1 MIDRSIVIQN
11 VYVMLAYAFR
21 AIKAKSISR
30 VGSENFDNLHDL
42 LAEIL
47 IRGMNSQ
54 IKRGLHQDYLSRTE
68 ELSTVRGRIDIAQTV
83 NRRAHSRGRVVCN
96 FDEYLPDTPHN
107 QALKAVVSL
116 LIRRGNISRARQVS
130 LRRLL
135 PYLEDVAL
143 VPPTSVR
150 WNELHYHRAN
160 ASYRLLLGVCELIVL
175 GLLPNEDDGDM
186 KLESWFSDE
195 AMSTLYERFLREYF
209 VLHHPELSP
218 SALLIDWAVS
228 DGIASGLHQL
238 PKMRTDLT
246 LRKGANRL
254 IIDAKYYG
262 KSMQTNRFSA
272 KSTVNSANLYQI
284 LTYVKNE
291 DVKQTGNVA
300 GLLLYAK
307 TDGFEQPELDVVVQG
322 SRIGAQTLDL
332 NKPWVEVRAQL
343 DALVQWIPKS

>member
-30 VGSENFDNLHDL
+30 VGRENFDNLHDL

-107 QALKAVVSL
+107 QALKSVISL
-116 LIRRGNISRARQVS
+116 LIRRGNISKARQVS

-150 WNELHYHRAN
+150 WDELHYHRAN

-218 SALLIDWAVS
+218 SAPLIDWAVS

-332 NKPWVEVRAQL
+332 NKPWVEVRAEL

>member
-30 VGSENFDNLHDL
+30 VGRENFDNLHDL

-107 QALKAVVSL
+107 QALKSAISL
-116 LIRRGNISRARQVS
+116 LIRRGNISKARQVS

-150 WNELHYHRAN
+150 WDELHYHRAN

-218 SALLIDWAVS
+218 SAPLIDWAVS

-291 DVKQTGNVA
+291 DIKQTGNVA

-332 NKPWVEVRAQL
+332 NKPWVEVRAEL

>member
-1 MIDRSIVIQN
+1 MIDRSIIIQN
-11 VYVMLAYAFR
+11 VYVMLAYTFR
-21 AIKAKSISR
+21 AISSKSTSS
-30 VGSENFDNLHDL
+30 VGSEKFDNLHDL

-47 IRGMNSQ
+47 IRGMNAQ

-83 NRRAHSRGRVVCN
+83 SRHARTRGRIVCN

-107 QALKAVVSL
+107 QALKSVMSL
-116 LIRRGNISRARQVS
+116 LIRHGNITKARQTS

-135 PYLEDVAL
+135 PYLEEVSL
-143 VPPTSVR
+143 VSPNSIR

-160 ASYRLLLGVCELIVL
+160 ASYRMLLGVCELIVL
-175 GLLPNEDDGDM
+175 GLLPNEEDGDS
-186 KLESWFSDE
+186 KLESWFTDE

-218 SALLIDWAVS
+218 SAPLIDWAI
-228 DGIASGLHQL
+228 DAGGAFGLHQL
-238 PKMRTDLT
+238 PTMRTDLT
-246 LRKGANRL
+246 LRRGANRL

-272 KSTVNSANLYQI
+272 KSTVHSANLYQI

-291 DVKQTGNVA
+291 DVGHTGNVA
-300 GLLLYAK
+300 GLLLYAQ
-307 TDGFEQPELDVVVQG
+307 TDARDQPELDVVMQG
-322 SRIGAQTLDL
+322 NRIGAQTLSL
-332 NKPWVEVRAQL
+332 NKPWPELRRRL
-343 DALVQWIPKS
+343 ESLIDWIPNG

>member
-30 VGSENFDNLHDL
+30 VGRENFDNLHDL

-107 QALKAVVSL
+107 QALKSVISL

>member
-30 VGSENFDNLHDL
+30 VGRENFDNLHDL

-107 QALKAVVSL
+107 QALKSVISL

-218 SALLIDWAVS
+218 SAPLIDWAVS

-332 NKPWVEVRAQL
+332 NKPWVEVRAEL

>member
-54 IKRGLHQDYLSRTE
+54 IKRGLHQEYLSRTE

-83 NRRAHSRGRVVCN
+83 NRHAHSRGRVVCN

-107 QALKAVVSL
+107 QALKSVISL

-218 SALLIDWAVS
+218 SAPLIDWAVS

-307 TDGFEQPELDVVVQG
+307 TGGFEQPELDVVVQG

-332 NKPWVEVRAQL
+332 NKPWVEVRAEL

>member
-30 VGSENFDNLHDL
+30 VGRENFDNLHDL

-107 QALKAVVSL
+107 QALKSAISL
-116 LIRRGNISRARQVS
+116 LIRRGNISKARQVS

-150 WNELHYHRAN
+150 WDELHYHRAN

-218 SALLIDWAVS
+218 SAPSIDWAVS

-332 NKPWVEVRAQL
+332 NKPWVEVRAEL

>member
-30 VGSENFDNLHDL
+30 VGRENFDNLHDL

-68 ELSTVRGRIDIAQTV
+68 ELSTVRGHIDIAQTV

-107 QALKAVVSL
+107 QALKSAISL
-116 LIRRGNISRARQVS
+116 LIRRGNISKARQVS

-150 WNELHYHRAN
+150 WDELHYHRAN

-218 SALLIDWAVS
+218 SAPLIDWAVS

-332 NKPWVEVRAQL
+332 NKPWVEVRAEL

>member
-30 VGSENFDNLHDL
+30 VGRENFDNLHDL

-107 QALKAVVSL
+107 QALKSAISL

-218 SALLIDWAVS
+218 SAPLIDWAVS

-291 DVKQTGNVA
+291 DIKQTGNVA

>member
-30 VGSENFDNLHDL
+30 VGRENFDNLHDL

-107 QALKAVVSL
+107 QALKSAISL

-218 SALLIDWAVS
+218 SAPLIDWAVS

-332 NKPWVEVRAQL
+332 NKPWVEVRAEL

>member
-30 VGSENFDNLHDL
+30 VGRENFDNLHDL

-107 QALKAVVSL
+107 QALKSAISL
-116 LIRRGNISRARQVS
+116 LIRRGNISKARQVS

-150 WNELHYHRAN
+150 WDELHYHRAN

-218 SALLIDWAVS
+218 SAPLIDWAVS

>member
-21 AIKAKSISR
+21 AINTKSTSS
-30 VGSENFDNLHDL
+30 VNSEKFDNLHDL

-54 IKRGLHQDYLSRTE
+54 IKRGLHQDYLSQTE

-83 NRRAHSRGRVVCN
+83 NRHARTRGRIVCS
-96 FDEYLPDTPHN
+96 FDEYLPDTSHN
-107 QALKAVVSL
+107 QALKSVISL
-116 LIRRGNISRARQVS
+116 LVRRGKISKVRQAS

-135 PYLEDVAL
+135 PYLEEVAL
-143 VPPTSVR
+143 VSPTSIR

-175 GLLPNEDDGDM
+175 GLLPNEDNGNT
-186 KLESWFSDE
+186 KLESWFSEE

-218 SALLIDWAVS
+218 SAPLIDWALN
-228 DGIASGLHQL
+228 DGLASGLHQL
-238 PKMRTDLT
+238 PTMRTDLT

-262 KSMQTNRFSA
+262 KSMQTNRFNA
-272 KSTVNSANLYQI
+272 KSTVNSAHLYQI
-284 LTYVKNE
+284 LNYVKNE
-291 DVKQTGNVA
+291 DVAQTGNVT

-307 TDGFEQPELDVVVQG
+307 TEAYEQPELDVVIQG
-322 SRIGAQTLDL
+322 NRIGAQTLDL
-332 NKPWVEVRAQL
+332 SRPWMEVRTQL
-343 DALVQWIPKS
+343 DALTQWIPKS

>member
-30 VGSENFDNLHDL
+30 VGRENFDNLHDL

-68 ELSTVRGRIDIAQTV
+68 ELSTVRGHIDIAQTV

-107 QALKAVVSL
+107 QALKSAISL
-116 LIRRGNISRARQVS
+116 LIRRGNISKARQVS

-135 PYLEDVAL
+135 PYLEDVSL

-218 SALLIDWAVS
+218 SAPLIDWAVS

-291 DVKQTGNVA
+291 DIKQTGNVA

-332 NKPWVEVRAQL
+332 NKPWVEVRAEL

>member
-30 VGSENFDNLHDL
+30 VGRENFDNLHDL

-107 QALKAVVSL
+107 QALKSAISL
-116 LIRRGNISRARQVS
+116 LIRRGNISKARQVS

-143 VPPTSVR
+143 VPPTSAR
-150 WNELHYHRAN
+150 WDELHYHRAN

-218 SALLIDWAVS
+218 SAPLIDWAVS

>member
-30 VGSENFDNLHDL
+30 VGRENFDNLHDL

-107 QALKAVVSL
+107 QALKSAISL
-116 LIRRGNISRARQVS
+116 LIRRGNISKARQVS

-150 WNELHYHRAN
+150 WDELHYHRAN

-218 SALLIDWAVS
+218 SAPLIDWAVS

-332 NKPWVEVRAQL
+332 NKPWVEVRAEL

>member
-30 VGSENFDNLHDL
+30 VGRENFDNLHDL

-107 QALKAVVSL
+107 QALKSAISL

-150 WNELHYHRAN
+150 WDELHYHRAN

-218 SALLIDWAVS
+218 SAPLIDWAVS

-332 NKPWVEVRAQL
+332 NKPWVEVRAEL

>member
-30 VGSENFDNLHDL
+30 VGRENFDNLHDL

-107 QALKAVVSL
+107 QALKSAISL
-116 LIRRGNISRARQVS
+116 LIRRGNISKARQVS

-218 SALLIDWAVS
+218 SAPLIDWAVS

-291 DVKQTGNVA
+291 DIKQTGNVA

-332 NKPWVEVRAQL
+332 NKPWVEVRAEL